1 MRTEF
6 AKLLKQ
12 VRKAYPDADD
22 EPLRDAYRVADK
34 AHQGQKRLSGD
45 PYISHTLAV
54 AGILAG
60 LGLDVRTLSAA
71 LLHDVLED
79 TPVTYTELKE
89 EFGEDIAKL
98 VDGVSKIGGMHLPET
113 APADPEMKHAEN
125 LRKMLIATAK
135 DVRVILI
142 KLADRLHNMRTIE
155 YLPKSKIQRI
165 SQETL
170 DIYAPIANR
179 LGLSQWQWELED
191 HAFHHL
197 HPEEYHAIAKA
208 VAMKRKEREQL
219 LEEQI
224 RFLETRMK
232 EAEVDA
238 RVIGRPKHLY
248 GIYQK
253 MLRQGITFEEVT
265 DVLAVRII
273 TQTVS
278 GCYNAL
284 GVIHHVWPPVRG
296 RFKDYIAAPKM
307 NMYQSIHTTVRLEDG
322 RPLEVQIRTEE
333 MDRASREGIAA
344 HWKYKEGIEK
354 ADTQTETQLHW
365 LRQMYDW
372 LKDANAPEEL
382 FESVRREIST
392 SAVYV
397 YTPKGDVKELPLG
410 ATPVDC
416 AYAIHTALGHTCV
429 GAKVNGGLVPL
440 RYHLQNGDVV
450 EILTAKTQRP
460 RIDWLD
466 FVVTGRARTRIR
478 QKLREHEELPP
489 TAHAH
494 GPGESRSIAPPQIAK
509 PKPKIEP
516 VDDATRDKLVRV
528 AGGQGMALQFAKC
541 CNAMPGE
548 GIIGFVTRRHLITIH
563 RADCK
568 FLEAAERESERL
580 IAAGWQGDEPN
591 EMGVRVVIG
600 SRPNGLADITSALRP
615 MNLDISRAEYRPGEN
630 GDSVFECVFGCSDRR
645 RFERVTKALAHIS
658 GVRSVE
664 EIPTEEPAHA
674 G

>member
-12 VRKAYPDADD
+12 VRKAYPDADED
-22 EPLRDAYRVADK
+22 LLRNAYRVADK
-34 AHQGQKRLSGD
+34 AHQAQRRLSGD
-45 PYISHTLAV
+45 PYISHSLAV

-60 LGLDVRTLSAA
+60 LGLDARTISAA

-79 TPVTYTELKE
+79 TPVTYAELKA
-89 EFGEDIAKL
+89 EFGEDIARL

-113 APADPEMKHAEN
+113 APVTAEMKHAEN

-155 YLPKSKIQRI
+155 FLPKAKILRI

-191 HAFHHL
+191 HAFHYL
-197 HPEEYHAIAKA
+197 HPEEYHEIARA
-208 VAMKRKEREQL
+208 VAMKRKEREEL
-219 LEEQI
+219 LENQI
-224 RFLETRMK
+224 AFLEERLK
-232 EAEVDA
+232 EAEVEA

-253 MLRQGITFEEVT
+253 MVRQAKTFEDVT

-273 TQTVS
+273 AQTVS

-307 NMYQSIHTTVRLEDG
+307 NMYQSIHTTVRLDSG

-333 MDRASREGIAA
+333 MDRSSRDGIAA
-344 HWKYKEGIEK
+344 HWKYKEGLEK
-354 ADTQTETQLHW
+354 ADAKAESQLHW

-382 FESVRREIST
+382 FENVRREIST

-429 GAKVNGGLVPL
+429 GAKVNGALVPL

-450 EILTAKTQRP
+450 EILTAKSQRP
-460 RIDWLD
+460 RMDWLD
-466 FVVTGRARTRIR
+466 FVVTGRARTRVR
-478 QKLREHEELPP
+478 QKLREYNELPP
-489 TAHAH
+489 TA
-494 GPGESRSIAPPQIAK
+494 GPGESRSVAPPQMVR
-509 PKPKIEP
+509 PKPKAEP
-516 VDDATRDKLVRV
+516 VDEATRAKRVRV

-568 FLEAAERESERL
+568 FLEAAEREPERL
-580 IAAGWQGDEPN
+580 IAASWEGDEAPA
-591 EMGVRVVIG
+591 MGVRVIIG
-600 SRPNGLADITSALRP
+600 TRPNGLTDITSALRP
-615 MNLDISRAEYRPGEN
+615 MNLDISRAEYRPGDN
-630 GDSVFECVFGCSDRR
+630 GDSIFECVFACPDPFRY
-645 RFERVTKALAHIS
+645 ERVVKALGQIP
-658 GVRSVE
+658 GVRRVE
-664 EIPTEEPAHA
+664 ELPAEELAHA

>member
-12 VRKAYPDADD
+12 VRKAYPEADD
-22 EPLRDAYRVADK
+22 DLLRDAYRVADK

-60 LGLDVRTLSAA
+60 LGLDVRTISAA

-79 TPVTYTELKE
+79 TPVTFAELKE
-89 EFGEDIAKL
+89 EFGEDVARL
-98 VDGVSKIGGMHLPET
+98 VDGVSKIGGMHLPEPV
-113 APADPEMKHAEN
+113 PAEPEVKHAEN

-155 YLPKSKIQRI
+155 FLPKSKIQRI

-208 VAMKRKEREQL
+208 VAMKRKEREEL

-224 RFLETRMK
+224 QFLETRLK

-253 MLRQGITFEEVT
+253 MLKQGITFEEVT

-354 ADTQTETQLHW
+354 ADAKTESQLHW

-416 AYAIHTALGHTCV
+416 AYAIHTQLGHTCV

-440 RYHLQNGDVV
+440 RYHLQNGDIV

-489 TAHAH
+489 AAIAH

-509 PKPKIEP
+509 PKPKVEP
-516 VDDATRDKLVRV
+516 VDDATRAKLVRV

-568 FLEAAERESERL
+568 FLEAAEQESERL

-591 EMGVRVVIG
+591 TMGVRVTIG

-630 GDSVFECVFGCSDRR
+630 GDSVFECVFTCSDKR

-664 EIPTEEPAHA
+664 EMPAEEPAHA